1 MRCNDA
7 NSSEERGHGSI
18 DERVTPCLKPGLPLV
33 VRPRIGAW
41 CSWACD
47 VIIGEPLWGY
57 PVEENLL
64 HFAHGHGVD
73 CRLSRCV
80 AQE

>member
-1 MRCNDA
+1 MRFNDD
-7 NSSEERGHGSI
+7 NTSEERGNGSTE
-18 DERVTPCLKPGLPLV
+18 ERFTPCLKPGLPLV

-57 PVEENLL
+57 PVEENIL
-64 HFAHGHGVD
+64 HFAHGHGADFRVSG
-73 CRLSRCV
+73 CI
-80 AQE
+80 EK